1 MFFFQLSHY
10 CVQAFLK
17 CSKNILA
24 KIETGELDPERIGS
38 GTSGL
43 VMRCYETNN
52 NSHLLQAFSTEK
64 AYCGRQTR
72 CQPPEGLQTATES
85 VNSRSGLAV
94 PAAATISF

>member
-38 GTSGL
+38 GMSCVGS
-43 VMRCYETNN
+43 
-52 NSHLLQAFSTEK
+52 SHGIYQFILQVFSTEK